1 MIISLFQVF
10 IFGSLSSFL
19 MVFIYNWVFILL
31 YILTTTTELNIFF
44 YSISTIFTSWIW
56 VAITLSILYA
66 FVIILSS
73 VIKIR
78 QEWLYNFIIN
88 LLFFVITMLNIVIL
102 VSYVPNLAPIF
113 SSENRA
119 IYIAILSV
127 SFIFIG
133 IIFSYT
139 IKIATFK
146 LYNFMVN
153 INTYHKNI
161 YFNSISH
168 EYNIFFDML
177 SDALLFGKKNDLAVG
192 IVGFRI
198 FNHLDIVEKYG
209 RDVYFNIEEEF
220 VNSIKHLARGRE
232 NQCFLYNNTVYSLVY
247 ANEDEAQK
255 CLRRYNTLLRLH
267 KFTND
272 RVTVPTQIVSAI
284 SGVDFSRSKVR
295 VSIDIVIENM
305 MRSVSELLLE
315 SKGKE
320 SSVMFY

>member
-1 MIISLFQVF
+1 MVISLFQVF
-10 IFGSLSSFL
+10 LLGSFSSFL

-31 YILTTTTELNIFF
+31 YILTITTELNIFF

-56 VAITLSILYA
+56 VAVTLAILYA

-73 VIKIR
+73 VMKIR

-102 VSYVPNLAPIF
+102 ASYIPNLAPIF

-119 IYIAILSV
+119 IYISILSV

-161 YFNSISH
+161 YSNGISN
-168 EYNIFFDML
+168 EYNMFFDMF
-177 SDALLFGKKNDLAVG
+177 SDALLFGKKNELAVG
-192 IVGFRI
+192 IVGFKI
-198 FNHLDIVEKYG
+198 YNHLDIIEKYG
-209 RDVYFNIEEEF
+209 RDVYYNLEEEF
-220 VNSIKHLARGRE
+220 VTSIKYLSRGRE

-247 ANEDEAQK
+247 ANENEAQK
-255 CLRRYNTLLRLH
+255 CLKRYNILLRLH
-267 KFTND
+267 EFTND
-272 RVTVPTQIVSAI
+272 GVTIPTQLVSAI
-284 SGVDFSRSKVR
+284 SGVDFSRSKMR
-295 VSIDIVIENM
+295 VSVDTVIENM
-305 MRSVSELLLE
+305 MKSVNELLLE

-320 SSVMFY
+320 SSVMYY